1 MRLLIKYYLKNQGM
15 RGDNMKYIVREGI
28 KNKKDHGTFNALGK
42 ARSDCEK
49 IFNNNNYKL
58 LNIESSFPIRNGLIG
73 KIRQYI
79 NYYQNDK
86 AWYKEL
92 IKLDKGD
99 IVAIQYPL
107 ANKCSNFSRIIKRF
121 NKKINFVLLI
131 HDVDSIRY
139 KDKKEELKISKIRR
153 EKEEIGVIS
162 NSNYV
167 IVHNSFMKKELEKMG
182 VKNKNLF
189 ELEIFDY
196 LADSIKP
203 NKIKSDAVIIA
214 GNLMKEK
221 AKYLGELYKIKNVN
235 FNLYGKGYESK
246 EEDKNIDYKGSFL
259 PEELP
264 SKLEGKFGLIWD
276 GDSIDTCNGFYGQY
290 MRYNN
295 PHKVSLYLVSE
306 IPVIVWSKSAM
317 SKFVEENKLGFS
329 IDSLNDINKKIKKI
343 SDKEYDI
350 MKTNCK
356 KISSKLLK
364 GYYLSRIINEI
375 EKMILK

>member
-1 MRLLIKYYLKNQGM
+1 
-15 RGDNMKYIVREGI
+15 MKYIVREGI

-49 IFNNNNYKL
+49 IFNNNDYKL
-58 LNIESSFPIRNGLIG
+58 LNVESSFPIRNGLIG

-79 NYYQNDK
+79 NYYQNDI

-92 IKLDKGD
+92 VKLNKGD

-139 KDKKEELKISKIRR
+139 KDKKEELNLTKARR
-153 EKEEIGVIS
+153 KKEEISTIN

-167 IVHNSFMKKELEKMG
+167 IIHNSSMKKELERMG
-182 VKNKNLF
+182 VNNKNLF

-221 AKYLGELYKIKNVN
+221 AKYLGELYKIKDVN
-235 FNLYGKGYESK
+235 FNLYGKGYEYK
-246 EEDKNIDYKGSFL
+246 DEDKNIEYKGSFL
-259 PEELP
+259 PDELT

-276 GDSIDTCNGFYGQY
+276 GDSIDTCNGVFGQY

-306 IPVIVWSKSAM
+306 IPVIVRSKSAM

-364 GYYLSRIINEI
+364 GYYLSNSINRIENII
-375 EKMILK
+375 E